1 MRSSR
6 IPLLLG
12 TLLLL
17 APGLRGDAGRRPEWI
32 AHPKSD
38 DSLCLYRVGTAAGQP
53 DPATARQ
60 KAFAA
65 ARAVIADELLARAGV
80 PEAQRQAWE
89 GRLDLRNIDPAPGAI
104 HLEEAS
110 DGTVTAWVQV
120 SFPLADKAA
129 VLARIGQETRIVAGI
144 VDARLAAR
152 RNLQQGD
159 YQSARTNLESAL
171 ARGAATPAAAVER
184 EETLLLLGD
193 VCAAQK
199 EFPAARQAYDELD
212 RPEAAETWR
221 RQAAARLQKLPKPP
235 RTWPLRG
242 RWGGRSVAVLCAR
255 REAGAALRPFPALSG
270 LLRRELGEARLD
282 TLELQLPPADIT
294 AWIDERRPEAT
305 GLAARQAAAQI
316 VVAAVL
322 TTDPSRRGK
331 TETVM
336 GLELP
341 VADSQMAFAVLDVSR
356 GSVLYDGTFREMA
369 GEQSDQRLS
378 ERVAGILI
386 DKYLVPRCPAIDT
399 PPPDPAP

>member
-6 IPLLLG
+6 KPLLLG
-12 TLLLL
+12 ALLLL

-38 DSLCLYRVGTAAGQP
+38 DSLCLYRVGTAVGQP
-53 DPATARQ
+53 DPVTARQ
-60 KAFAA
+60 KALAA
-65 ARAVIADELLARAGV
+65 AGAVIADELLARAGV
-80 PEAQRQAWE
+80 PGAQRRAWE
-89 GRLDLRNIDPAPGAI
+89 GRLDLHNIEPTPGAVHI
-104 HLEEAS
+104 EDAS

-129 VLARIGQETRIVAGI
+129 VLARIEQETRIVAGI
-144 VDARLAAR
+144 VNARLAAR
-152 RNLQQGD
+152 RHLQQGD
-159 YQSARTNLESAL
+159 YHSARTNLEAAL
-171 ARGAATPAAAVER
+171 VCGSATPVAAVER

-199 EFPAARQAYDELD
+199 DFFAARQAYDELN
-212 RPEAAETWR
+212 RPEVNETWR
-221 RQAAARLQKLPKPP
+221 RQAVDRQQKLPKPP
-235 RTWPLRG
+235 RAWPLRG
-242 RWGGRSVAVLCAR
+242 RWSGRRVAVLCAR

-270 LLRRELGEARLD
+270 VLRRELGEARLD
-282 TLELQLPPADIT
+282 TQELQLPSADIT
-294 AWIDERRPEAT
+294 AWIDERRPEAA

-336 GLELP
+336 GIELP
-341 VADSQMAFAVLDVSR
+341 VADSQVAFAVLDVSR
-356 GSVLYDGTFREMA
+356 DSVLYDGSFREMA

-399 PPPDPAP
+399 PPPDQAP